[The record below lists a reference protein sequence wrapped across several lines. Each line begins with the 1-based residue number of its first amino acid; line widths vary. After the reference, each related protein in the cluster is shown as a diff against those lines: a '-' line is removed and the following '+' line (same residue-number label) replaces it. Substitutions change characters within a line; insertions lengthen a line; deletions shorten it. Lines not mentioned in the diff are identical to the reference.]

1 MDLLRRARALEARI
15 AGTFD
20 RTVGGLVQSTGREPI
35 EVVHAVVD
43 AAQAEIQPSGRGRR
57 VFPFNALALTVLA
70 PSRDARAR
78 FEAVLADGPSLGD
91 RIRARLESAGCQPAA
106 LDVTVAYEAKARKTW
121 RHAEFDLQF
130 SRVDEPA
137 HPAAAPPAKPPR
149 VEVTVVHGSAE
160 RRSYSLAA
168 GRIDFGRCTEVRDS
182 RQRLIRTNQVAFL
195 EGSGDPNPTVSR
207 RHAHIAYDAASGYF
221 RLHDDGSEH
230 GTGVVRN
237 GRMLPVPRGSRGI
250 RLDSGDEIV
259 LGSARVRVRFGAA
272 AAAP

>member
-1 MDLLRRARALEARI
+1 MDLLRKARALEARI

-20 RTVGGLVQSTGREPI
+20 RTVGGFVQPTGREPI

-43 AAQAEIQPSGRGRR
+43 AAQAEIQSSGRGRR
-57 VFPFNALALTVLA
+57 VFPFNALTLTILA

-78 FEAVLADGPSLGD
+78 FEAVLADAPSLAD
-91 RIRARLESAGCQPAA
+91 RIRARLESAGCQPADLA
-106 LDVTVAYEAKARKTW
+106 VTIAFEPRPRRTW
-121 RHAEFDLQF
+121 SQAEFDVRF

-137 HPAAAPPAKPPR
+137 RPAAAPPSRPPR
-149 VEVTVVHGSAE
+149 VEVAILHGSAE
-160 RRSYSLAA
+160 RRSYTLAA
-168 GRIDFGRCTEVRDS
+168 GRIDIGRCAEVRDS
-182 RQRLIRTNQVAFL
+182 RHRLIRTNHVAFL
-195 EGSGDPNPTVSR
+195 EGAADPNPTVSR
-207 RHAHIAYDAASGYF
+207 RHAHIAYDAASGAL

-259 LGSARVRVRFGAA
+259 LGSARLRVRFAA